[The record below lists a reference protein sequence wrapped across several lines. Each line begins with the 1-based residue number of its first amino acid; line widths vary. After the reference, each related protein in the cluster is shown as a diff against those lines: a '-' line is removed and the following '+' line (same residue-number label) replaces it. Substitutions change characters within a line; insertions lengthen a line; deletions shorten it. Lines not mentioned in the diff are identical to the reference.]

1 MKRAIL
7 IILII
12 LPFVARSQKNPEIN
26 LQHYDKRVIH
36 YGFLIGLHRSY
47 FDITYSDQ
55 FSYPSFDSLYS
66 ILSPPRLGFAL
77 GFIVNFRLAEFF
89 DFRITPKV
97 SFYEFMVEYNFTDQS
112 QINQLVE
119 STIVETPL
127 LFKYKSIRWTNSRIY
142 LIGGIVPGIQ
152 ASGNKDDEA
161 ERKIQTSD
169 FNLSGELGFGFDIY
183 FPLFKFSPEIR
194 FSRGLWNMLREDR
207 YGYDDGIKKL
217 TTNTFTLYLLFE

>member
-12 LPFVARSQKNPEIN
+12 LPFVARAQKNPEIN
-26 LQHYDKRVIH
+26 LQHYDKRAIH

-77 GFIVNFRLAEFF
+77 GFIVNLRLAEFF

-207 YGYDDGIKKL
+207 YGYDDGIDKL